1 MVGCLGLIECFARL
15 KLVVCRLVASS
26 TLSVTGLIESGADMA
41 GALAGGADDTPVCAN
56 NAEEVA
62 NTTIKDVVTAFI
74 GGFSWR

>member
-1 MVGCLGLIECFARL
+1 
-15 KLVVCRLVASS
+15 
-26 TLSVTGLIESGADMA
+26 MA